1 MGKREED
8 DDRSE
13 KDAMWEGRENKSGWD
28 DRHIGSLQTLE
39 EEFKLSSEDKEIL
52 ESGELGIVIIIPNE
66 GLEERVSSLRQ
77 DVIDGKV
84 LLSPTLSYVYEHM
97 YRSGPKQPTG
107 KYRTYVTQKEVH
119 NGYLREALDSRLDD
133 SED

>member
-1 MGKREED
+1 MGNRD
-8 DDRSE
+8 DDRDD
-13 KDAMWEGRENKSGWD
+13 KDEIFGPRGSRNKGLE
-28 DRHIGSLQTLE
+28 DRPDYSQIQE
-39 EEFKLSSEDKEIL
+39 EPEFTPSKEDLKIMS
-52 ESGELGIVIIIPNE
+52 SGELGIVIIIPNE

-119 NGYLREALDSRLDD
+119 NGYLQEALDSCPDD
-133 SED
+133 SEE

>member
-1 MGKREED
+1 MGKRDD

-28 DRHIGSLQTLE
+28 DRHIGTLQTLE
-39 EEFKLSSEDKEIL
+39 EEFKLSSEDREIL

-66 GLEERVSSLRQ
+66 GLEERVTSLRS
-77 DVIDGKV
+77 DVIAGKV
-84 LLSPTLSYVYEHM
+84 LLSPTLTYVYEHM

-107 KYRTYVTQKEVH
+107 KYRTYVTQKEVRD
-119 NGYLREALDSRLDD
+119 GYLREALDSCPDD
-133 SED
+133 REE